1 MSEPSSGSMQSAIIR
16 HIDREVVEGRF
27 VLGDHFR
34 ACWDKLCF
42 PYLSPPLLPL
52 FPSPFLPPPL
62 LQTLPY
68 SAALSL
74 FMSSTSSLSR
84 VQTQEQMMSCLLC
97 SLTDSSLLQ
106 HGAEQWCLQCI
117 PLQ

>member
-34 ACWDKLCF
+34 TCWDNLCF
-42 PYLSPPLLPL
+42 PTPFSPLILLSFFPLPV
-52 FPSPFLPPPL
+52 

-68 SAALSL
+68 SAAV
-74 FMSSTSSLSR
+74 F
-84 VQTQEQMMSCLLC
+84 LLC
-97 SLTDSSLLQ
+97 P
-106 HGAEQWCLQCI
+106 AP
-117 PLQ
+117 PLSPGCNHRS